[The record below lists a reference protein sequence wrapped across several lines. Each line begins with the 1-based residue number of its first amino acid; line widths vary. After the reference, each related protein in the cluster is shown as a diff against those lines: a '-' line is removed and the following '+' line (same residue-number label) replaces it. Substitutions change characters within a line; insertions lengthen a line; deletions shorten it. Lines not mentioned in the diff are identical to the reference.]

1 MVHGFLFFEEGTVI
15 QCISIFCWDNWVKIA
30 IAHHLLNWHVDMK
43 YNRRIYNVY
52 TCVVCCKPPSA
63 TWPFS
68 IFRIF
73 QNVTVCSIWP
83 AWTTRKS
90 NVSATWGLWKSQ
102 RKARERCVSWSCEGD
117 GKQVVIMSRLGLRC
131 LIFLLL
137 TRQKS
142 RTGVAIPETSGVS
155 SEAWRVTI
163 TPLAGPSSLGSIRE
177 ISGVVYYLHGFN
189 CSRGHGWW
197 WKFTTRDPPGPHQ
210 EPSGKCS
217 SYNWITWNVFFF
229 SGDSARFL

>member
-1 MVHGFLFFEEGTVI
+1 MYSVVNHQVPPDHSLSSESF
-15 QCISIFCWDNWVKIA
+15 
-30 IAHHLLNWHVDMK
+30 
-43 YNRRIYNVY
+43 RRL
-52 TCVVCCKPPSA
+52 CL
-63 TWPFS
+63 
-68 IFRIF
+68 
-73 QNVTVCSIWP
+73 IWP
-83 AWTTRKS
+83 PWTRKS

-102 RKARERCVSWSCEGD
+102 RKARERCVSWSGEGD

-131 LIFLLL
+131 LIFLL

-189 CSRGHGWW
+189 GSRGHGWW

-217 SYNWITWNVFFF
+217 SYNWITWNVIFF
-229 SGDSARFL
+229 SDDSARFL